1 MKFEMWS
8 ILHILFI
15 VSPIIFVVILYLF
28 TKNKDKDKLYKIG
41 VYISLFA
48 VLLLA
53 ARNIEIFIVDGF
65 IFSGELLPLQICHF
79 ANFILLYAFWKKDQS
94 FFALAFCLNLPAA
107 LLSIIFANS
116 LTNYETMFTVRAQ
129 VYLWGHMLIVG
140 LTVWAL
146 LVDLIRIDKKV
157 LLKTLKIM
165 IILYTS
171 AIIINNLLSLLNIES
186 NYFYTL
192 RPESGTPLEIFF
204 KFGKTYNF
212 GFFEINFIY
221 LFLTAILGVFV
232 VLIFYLIYLGF
243 NKFNITNQEVSL
255 LYRR

>member
-79 ANFILLYAFWKKDQS
+79 ANFVLLYAFWKKDDS

-107 LLSIIFANS
+107 LLSIIYANS
-116 LTNYETMFTVRAQ
+116 LTNYETMFTIRAQ
-129 VYLWGHMLIVG
+129 AYLWGHMLIVG
-140 LTVWAL
+140 ITVWAY
-146 LVDLIRIDKKV
+146 LVNLIKINKKI

-165 IILYTS
+165 VILYLS
-171 AIIINNLLSLLNIES
+171 AIIINNVLRIININS
-186 NYFYTL
+186 NYFYTMI
-192 RPESGTPLEIFF
+192 PETGTPLEIFYNL
-204 KFGKTYNF
+204 GKIYKI
-212 GFFEINFIY
+212 GLFEINFVY
-221 LFLTAILGVFV
+221 LILTGILGVLV
-232 VLIFYLIYLGF
+232 VLIIYYIYLLI
-243 NKFNITNQEVSL
+243 NKFKYKEEAKQ
-255 LYRR
+255 